1 MGKQSE
7 WDYSFNNIGIRCT
20 DKLVQV
26 INDEHL
32 VDFLNQDGVGSME
45 LAEVMRNM
53 YQEQIGRELQI
64 SQKSLAIEL
73 LGHVFFGE
81 FVQKLENLP
90 FSGKKDSRYQQ
101 FLESLRVRMDVIY
114 CGERSIDSNRFI
126 WDDLVPFA
134 KIIFGISGKR
144 A

>member
-45 LAEVMRNM
+45 LAEVMRDM
-53 YQEQIGRELQI
+53 YREQIGRELQI

-90 FSGKKDSRYQQ
+90 FSRKKDSGYQQ
-101 FLESLRVRMDVIY
+101 FLESLRVRMDVID

>member
-26 INDEHL
+26 INDEYL
-32 VDFLNQDGVGSME
+32 VEFLNQDGVGSME

-90 FSGKKDSRYQQ
+90 FSRKKDSGY
-101 FLESLRVRMDVIY
+101 LAVLMSV
-114 CGERSIDSNRFI
+114 
-126 WDDLVPFA
+126 
-134 KIIFGISGKR
+134 
-144 A
+144 

>member
-1 MGKQSE
+1 MD
-7 WDYSFNNIGIRCT
+7 WDYSFNHIGIRCT

-26 INDEHL
+26 INDEYL
-32 VDFLNQDGVGSME
+32 VEFLNQDGVGSME

-53 YQEQIGRELQI
+53 YQEKIGRELQI

-90 FSGKKDSRYQQ
+90 FSRKKDSGYLAVLMSVG
-101 FLESLRVRMDVIY
+101 FLQTDLKKKAMA
-114 CGERSIDSNRFI
+114 DSG
-126 WDDLVPFA
+126 A
-134 KIIFGISGKR
+134 GFGKEQE
-144 A
+144 